1 MFLQSLLRRLLVLL
15 VPLAVTSSLYL
26 YLYPVVHGCAFPL
39 PHHHSHSFSDAFLA
53 TARQHIPIDAEPAP
67 AAPFRLLVLA
77 DPQIEGDSSLPK
89 AEDELPARLRHHW
102 GQIRAALTSPA
113 LPLNTSSAIDTESTS
128 DSTSSH
134 ASKTDF
140 KPIPNPDINTRAP
153 PSTPFK
159 INLPATQQAIT
170 TALHSLLHTDLPRT
184 LKAVRKRLDLL
195 GNDYYLAHIYRT
207 LHWWTQPTHVTV
219 LGDLIG
225 SQWVSDEEFQR
236 RGHRYWERVFQGDQN
251 NNKIQNNNTDFALNP
266 TTHSSPW
273 TNRILN
279 VVGNHDI
286 GYAGDASAS
295 RIARFEETFGTVN
308 WDVKF
313 WLNTAS
319 SVSASTSA
327 SASHPNTAL
336 HPNPPQIHIINLN
349 SLTLDTPAYSPD
361 IQSASYDYL
370 NALITDRLAPV
381 TDRSTFTLLLTHL
394 PLHKRAGVCVD
405 APHFKFFEEDDNAED
420 GKEKRWF
427 AGGLREQNH
436 LSEWVSGNGVLEGV
450 FGMSGEV
457 GEVEGGGWGRK
468 GLVLTGHDHEGC
480 DVLHFGEGEGEGE
493 GEGAEESEDKGK
505 RETEDATA
513 AAADSEQRDWKWDAK
528 RYSSVQEATTTPPST
543 PSIREVTMRSMM
555 GAYGGYAGL
564 LSVWFDTDKQ
574 EWEYE
579 IQMCAAGVQHI
590 WWAVHV
596 TDLVTVGVV
605 VVVAALRLLA
615 VVRRSKK
622 SQERTDGGKS
632 RPQKVKT

>member
-1 MFLQSLLRRLLVLL
+1 MFLQSLLCRLLVLL

-39 PHHHSHSFSDAFLA
+39 PHHDSHSFSNAFLA
-53 TARQHIPIDAEPAP
+53 TARQHLPIDAEPAP

-89 AEDELPARLRHHW
+89 TEDELPARLRHHW
-102 GQIRAALTSPA
+102 RQIRAALTSP
-113 LPLNTSSAIDTESTS
+113 
-128 DSTSSH
+128 
-134 ASKTDF
+134 
-140 KPIPNPDINTRAP
+140 
-153 PSTPFK
+153 
-159 INLPATQQAIT
+159 AIT

-184 LKAVRKRLDLL
+184 LKAARKRLDLL

-236 RGHRYWERVFQGDQN
+236 RGHRYWERVFQGGVRGDSFIPPNNKTQN
-251 NNKIQNNNTDFALNP
+251 NNNADFALNP
-266 TTHSSPW
+266 TTHPSPW

-286 GYAGDASAS
+286 GYAGDASAA

-313 WLNTAS
+313 WLNN
-319 SVSASTSA
+319 TSA
-327 SASHPNTAL
+327 SASASHHNTAL
-336 HPNPPQIHIINLN
+336 HPNPNPPQIHIINLN

-480 DVLHFGEGEGEGE
+480 DVLHFVRRDGELDSDSRDE
-493 GEGAEESEDKGK
+493 
-505 RETEDATA
+505 
-513 AAADSEQRDWKWDAK
+513 DSEQRDWKWDAK
-528 RYSSVQEATTTPPST
+528 RYSAAQQAATTPPST

-564 LSVWFDTDKQ
+564 LSVWFDTDTQ

-596 TDLVTVGVV
+596 VDLVTVGVV

-615 VVRRSKK
+615 VVRRSRK

-632 RPQKVKT
+632 RPQEVKT